1 MAHRVYEA
9 IVSAVKTGR
18 LREPFSRREFRTC
31 CPGFGAGTYN
41 AFLDKHA
48 RGNPSGA
55 SELFEGLARALSVP
69 PPIQVWPRER

>member
-9 IVSAVKTGR
+9 IVRAVRSGQ
-18 LREPFSRREFRTC
+18 LPEPFSRSDFAAQ

-48 RGNPSGA
+48 KRNPGGN
-55 SELFEGLARALSVP
+55 SELFERVAPGRFTCLRPFRYGL
-69 PPIQVWPRER
+69 